1 VLQLGPLYVGHLRR
15 WAEHAATLGYRVSV
29 AGHSKPGRR
38 TLQFGDVA
46 ECVDEIGA
54 DDPPLEWLRDVIDRV
69 EPDIV
74 HAHWLP
80 RWGRIAVVAAERP
93 VVVSAWGSDV
103 YLATGQNRVAADE
116 AVASADAVLAPSDHM
131 RRELLRRGAPAER
144 THTVA
149 LGVDLERFRPA
160 TAAERTHARA
170 QLGLP
175 TGPVVLSP
183 RAPTPLYNLDV
194 VLAGFAQLRERVPDA
209 TLVLAHGDLPL
220 PPELALGPGVRA
232 TRDVP
237 HGEMADYLRAAT
249 VVISIPS
256 SDGSPNSVWEALAS
270 GVPVVASD
278 LPQMRERLG
287 DGVVSFIEPTPD
299 AVASALHDLVTQP
312 ALRERLGATGRAWV
326 LTNLD
331 ERHELQRLAAVY
343 AAVRSASTAPAVAGP
358 LRPS

>member
-1 VLQLGPLYVGHLRR
+1 VLQLGPLYVGHVRR
-15 WAEHAATLGYRVSV
+15 WAEHAAALGYRVSV

-38 TLQFGDVA
+38 TVQFGDVA
-46 ECVDEIGA
+46 EGVHEIGA

-80 RWGRIAVVAAERP
+80 RWGRIAVAVAERP

-103 YLATGQNRVAADE
+103 YLATGQNRVAANE
-116 AVASADAVLAPSDHM
+116 CVASADAVLAPSDHM
-131 RRELLRRGAPAER
+131 RRELVRRGAPDER
-144 THTVA
+144 THTVD

-160 TAAERTHARA
+160 TVAERAYACA

-175 TGPVVLSP
+175 AGPVVLSP

-194 VLAGFAQLRERVPDA
+194 VLAGFAQLRGRIPDA

-220 PPELALGPGVRA
+220 SPELALGPGVRA
-232 TRDVP
+232 ARDVP
-237 HGEMADYLRAAT
+237 QGEMADYLRAAT

-278 LPQMRERLG
+278 LPQIRERLG
-287 DGVVSFIEPTPD
+287 DGVVSFIEPTPG
-299 AVASALHDLVTQP
+299 AVAQALHDLVTQP
-312 ALRERLGATGRAWV
+312 ELRERLAATGRAWAQRNV
-326 LTNLD
+326 D
-331 ERHELQRLAAVY
+331 ERREVQRLAAVY
-343 AAVRSASTAPAVAGP
+343 AAVRTASTAPAAAGP
-358 LRPS
+358 PSPS